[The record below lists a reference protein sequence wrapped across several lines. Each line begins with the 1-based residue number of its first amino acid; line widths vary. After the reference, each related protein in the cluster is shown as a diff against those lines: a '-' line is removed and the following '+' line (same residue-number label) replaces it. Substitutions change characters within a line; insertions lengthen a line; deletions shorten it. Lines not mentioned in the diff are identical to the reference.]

1 MSTNLFTRFQK
12 LLRQPPL
19 RVGDVIAYDSGV
31 ALIEEA
37 GGGQVSARGET
48 TVGARV
54 FFRDGVIEGPAPDL
68 TVEIIEV

>member
-19 RVGDVIAYDSGV
+19 RVGDVIAYDDGV
-31 ALIEEA
+31 ARIAEA
-37 GGGQVSARGET
+37 GGGHVSARGEV
-48 TVGARV
+48 TVGDRV

>member
-12 LLRQPPL
+12 LLRQPPR
-19 RVGDVIAYDSGV
+19 RVGDVIAYDAGV

-37 GGGQVSARGET
+37 GGGQVQAIGET